1 MARKCNLRR
10 KVENRIERILR
21 KRQKQAYRQKKTESK
36 QAAKVDKKLSC
47 TTAVSTPWNGYLA
60 TKNTRFSILPGVL
73 YY

>member
-21 KRQKQAYRQKKTESK
+21 KRQKQAYRQKKAESK
-36 QAAKVDKKLSC
+36 RAAQNKKQLC
-47 TTAVSTPWNGYLA
+47 TTAVSTLWNGYLV
-60 TKNTRFSILPGVL
+60 TKNTRFSILPGVF